1 MYMHVFGFV
10 FRVDVVRSFHVG
22 FDLEKRVY
30 LKYNVSW
37 VFGICECNNN
47 TISYKQT
54 PSVYTLGEFC

>member
-30 LKYNVSW
+30 LKSDVS
-37 VFGICECNNN
+37 
-47 TISYKQT
+47 
-54 PSVYTLGEFC
+54 